1 MHACSTFFSLQ
12 MHCCCLLQLAKAC
25 SLLPSA
31 CKCTVCSFQLANALS
46 PLSSACKS
54 TNSAAFSLQKHCQ
67 PFRSPCKQ
75 VPCQIYALTF
85 ACQPVVARSA
95 RLRVILPAQHA
106 HCCISESSWGGMLA
120 LKQWLRHTIS
130 GCLQQCMNL
139 QAGILTCFVLVSG
152 WSAEHHRAIT
162 LSVFSHSSRVCQLN
176 TDRKKA

>member
-1 MHACSTFFSLQ
+1 MHACSTVFSLQ

-31 CKCTVCSFQLANALS
+31 CKCTVCSFQLAKALFLL
-46 PLSSACKS
+46 PSACKS
-54 TNSAAFSLQKHCQ
+54 TVSPSG
-67 PFRSPCKQ
+67 PCKQ

-106 HCCISESSWGGMLA
+106 HCCISESSWDGMLA
-120 LKQWLRHTIS
+120 LKQWLHHTIS

-139 QAGILTCFVLVSG
+139 QAGILSCFVLVSG
-152 WSAEHHRAIT
+152 WSADHHRAIT
-162 LSVFSHSSRVCQLN
+162 LSVFSHSS
-176 TDRKKA
+176 

>member
-1 MHACSTFFSLQ
+1 MLARLSSACKCTVAACFSLQRHALCCLQLANAPSALFSLQ
-12 MHCCCLLQLAKAC
+12 MHCLRFLQLAKALF
-25 SLLPSA
+25 LLPSA
-31 CKCTVCSFQLANALS
+31 CTSTVS
-46 PLSSACKS
+46 PSG
-54 TNSAAFSLQKHCQ
+54 
-67 PFRSPCKQ
+67 PCKL

-106 HCCISESSWGGMLA
+106 HCCISESSWDGMLA
-120 LKQWLRHTIS
+120 LKQWLHHTIS

-139 QAGILTCFVLVSG
+139 QAGILSCFVLVSG
-152 WSAEHHRAIT
+152 WSADHHRAIT